1 MYRHE
6 NFSRPVPVKIRVK
19 KDAKGTHVTLWNPI
33 VDADEQEIVAI
44 VQRFFTV
51 FHVSQVDGIGEYT
64 LLRP

>member
-1 MYRHE
+1 M
-6 NFSRPVPVKIRVK
+6 KIRVK
-19 KDAKGTHVTLWNPI
+19 KGAKGTHVTLWNPI